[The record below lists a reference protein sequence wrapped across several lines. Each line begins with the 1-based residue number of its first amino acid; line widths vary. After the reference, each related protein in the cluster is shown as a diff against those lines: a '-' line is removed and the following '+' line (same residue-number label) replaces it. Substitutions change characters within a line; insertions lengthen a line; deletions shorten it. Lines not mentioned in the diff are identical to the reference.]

1 MSSLCPTHVQLM
13 SEIGHKL
20 LIRLTLTLHLWVI
33 KGEVENKDNNVY
45 RESVYKEAIIY
56 IE

>member
-1 MSSLCPTHVQLM
+1 MSNSCPAYVQLM

-20 LIRLTLTLHLWVI
+20 LIRLTLTFHLWVI
-33 KGEVENKDNNVY
+33 KGKVENKDKNFY
-45 RESVYKEAIIY
+45 RESVYKGAIIY